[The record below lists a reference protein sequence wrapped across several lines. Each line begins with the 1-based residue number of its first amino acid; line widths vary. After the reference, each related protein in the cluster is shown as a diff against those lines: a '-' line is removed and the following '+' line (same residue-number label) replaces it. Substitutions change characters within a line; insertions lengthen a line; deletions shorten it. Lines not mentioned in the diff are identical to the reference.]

1 MLYYVQLLTC
11 MDYKSSG
18 VDIEAGNAFVDSI
31 KDTVKSTHR
40 PEVIGG
46 LGGFNGMMRIP
57 EGYKK
62 PILVSGA
69 DGVGTKLDIAQIWD
83 KHYEVGIDLVAMCVN
98 DVITCGAEPLYFLDY
113 IATGK
118 LEPEKLSS
126 IVKGIAEGCIMSGCT
141 LLGGETAE
149 MPSMYSDMRYDLAGF
164 CTGIVEEDDIIDG
177 SNICRGDLIIGIESS
192 GLHSNGFSLIND
204 MLWRHKIAYLEMPE
218 LSTPTR
224 IYASVVKELIS
235 EFPILGMAHITG
247 GGIIEN
253 IPRCIPDGLRADV
266 NYDSWPLPDIF
277 KKIMFA
283 GEIPPEE
290 MKRVFNLGIGFCL
303 IVPTEIESDV
313 HKTISKHQYKSW
325 TIGQVT
331 T

>member
-1 MLYYVQLLTC
+1 

-31 KDTVKSTHR
+31 KDTVKSTRR

-126 IVKGIAEGCIMSGCT
+126 IVSGIAEGCIMSGCT

-164 CTGIVEEDDIIDG
+164 CTGIIEEDDIIDG
-177 SNICRGDLIIGIESS
+177 SNIRRGDLIIGIESS